1 VPDLPARRPGAGN
14 VINAGDQVVATTA
27 ATSGAPDAGSISV
40 GLTVG
45 ATGKQQRLARA
56 GHVGGHHGQHQH
68 RHPRDDRVALVMI
81 DSDMEPDLYADQGGD
96 RFFDVAW
103 KFMMERRTQEEAY
116 RETEGD
122 SLRAKY
128 ENWEELLDE
137 SLFSVFPPATIAAP
151 YCGPPP
157 SELCYVFQWAN
168 KAEEMPPFKLSMIP
182 RDSAAVRAGIQEV
195 AALPTGLILYD
206 ARTFRKLPLPWY
218 DYEWVDDEQTL
229 KDTTEDVFQ
238 TRNASVLGMP
248 QFCAWDCWAG
258 HNKLKTVGKPVLL
271 PPEIVS
277 GKLAEAMKNLPAG
290 AKVQFMRE
298 KIMAPLPA
306 GVEDTPEVRRRLEEV
321 TRATTGGTMS

>member
-1 VPDLPARRPGAGN
+1 MPQYKLLICRFPG
-14 VINAGDQVVATTA
+14 NAQE
-27 ATSGAPDAGSISV
+27 
-40 GLTVG
+40 
-45 ATGKQQRLARA
+45 
-56 GHVGGHHGQHQH
+56 
-68 RHPRDDRVALVMI
+68 HPRSAGYVIRLMGEIAAGMWTPQLQWADPYTVIDTPITMCRNRAVKYALDQGYDYILMI